1 MYSLLMNKFENLQTG
16 EFQIATQ
23 NVERRGEQYLKVEC
37 ERGFPKRLAIGE
49 WLQVGLRVEQRF
61 EFLPAVLPQR

>member
-1 MYSLLMNKFENLQTG
+1 MKEFENLQTG
-16 EFQIATQ
+16 EFPIATQ

-37 ERGFPKRLAIGE
+37 ERGFSKRLAIGE

-61 EFLPAVLPQR
+61 DFLSVFVVQK